1 MAQRTSE
8 RLVNLTIALLSARHW
23 VTKGQLRELVT
34 DYRRMSPVSFNRT
47 FERDKEAL
55 RALGVPIA
63 TGSDEALFED
73 EPGYRI
79 TRRDFELPPVD
90 FDADELSALAL
101 ASRVWREASAA
112 GDTISAIAKLRAAG
126 AQVDSRR
133 FEALAPR
140 ISASEPAFDVCWQA
154 TLDRTRIA
162 FRYRGADELR
172 TVRPWRLVWRRG
184 SWYLLGLDEGRDA
197 PRMFKLGRISSG
209 PTTVGA
215 PGSFTVP
222 ADVDLGGLSRSLEP
236 ADPDASALVAV
247 RVGFQPAL
255 TRRGSPAAGP
265 GGLALPEDFACWRIE
280 YSSREDIAAQLA
292 AAGPDAVVLEPAELR
307 AEVVRLL
314 RISARRPA

>member
-23 VTKGQLRELVT
+23 VSKDQLRELVS
-34 DYRRMSPVSFNRT
+34 DYREMSPANFNRT
-47 FERDKEAL
+47 FERDKKAL
-55 RALGVPIA
+55 RSLGVPII
-63 TGSDEALFED
+63 TGSDDTYFKD

-79 TRRDFELPPVD
+79 SRHDFELPPVT
-90 FDADELSALAL
+90 FDSDELSALAL

-126 AQVDSRR
+126 AQVDSHR

-154 TLDRTRIA
+154 TLDRTRIR

-172 TVRPWRLVWRRG
+172 TVRPWKLTWRRG
-184 SWYLLGLDEGRDA
+184 SWYLLGLDEARQA

-209 PTTVGA
+209 PDTIGEPGA
-215 PGSFTVP
+215 FTVP
-222 ADVDLGGLSRSLEP
+222 AGTDVDALSRSLEP
-236 ADPDASALVAV
+236 SEPDTTALIAV
-247 RVGFQPAL
+247 RSGFHPWL
-255 TRRGSPAAGP
+255 TRHGTPAGSGID
-265 GGLALPEDFACWRIE
+265 LPEDFQCWRID
-280 YSSREDIAAQLA
+280 YASGDDLAAQIA
-292 AAGPDAVVLEPAELR
+292 AAGPDAVVLEPADLR

-314 RISARRPA
+314 RASARRPA